1 MSTHLLTVSAIRA
14 DSLSKGHH
22 WFSRDTMRF
31 FRSRVLRGVYPSW
44 DGHYYFVSSEQR
56 GFRVGD
62 GRGYTVRAYDPKT
75 GGVKTVGE
83 FNGYST
89 PRAARKAAREI
100 AAAAPAPESK

>member
-1 MSTHLLTVSAIRA
+1 MSQTGFSTVAAIRA

-31 FRSRVLRGVYPSW
+31 FKSRVLRGVWPSF
-44 DGHYYFVSSEQR
+44 DGLYYFVSSEQR
-56 GFRVGD
+56 GFRPED
-62 GRGYTVRAYDPKT
+62 GRGYSVRAYNPAT
-75 GGVKTVGE
+75 GGVTTVGE

-100 AAAAPAPESK
+100 AAAAPAP